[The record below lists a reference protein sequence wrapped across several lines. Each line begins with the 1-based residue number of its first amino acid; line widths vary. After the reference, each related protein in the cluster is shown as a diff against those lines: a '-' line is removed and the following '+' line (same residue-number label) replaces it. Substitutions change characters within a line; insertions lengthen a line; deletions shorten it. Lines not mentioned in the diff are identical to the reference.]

1 MSDTAQGPGW
11 WQASDGRWYPPQQ
24 APGAGYGT
32 PASDTSGKS
41 TAALVCSILS
51 FVVCP
56 VILAIVGLVLAS
68 QAKQE
73 VLAQGGDPS
82 RDSTAKA
89 ARIIAWVHL
98 ALFAVLAVFGVL
110 LVIVAALGENSE
122 LRFDQIGSEIQIARY
137 LLLRL

>member
-1 MSDTAQGPGW
+1 MSDTPQGPGW
-11 WQASDGRWYPPQQ
+11 WQASDGKWYPPQQ
-24 APGAGYGT
+24 APGVGYGT
-32 PASDTSGKS
+32 PASDTTGKS

-56 VILAIVGLVLAS
+56 VILAVVGLVLAS

-110 LVIVAALGENSE
+110 LVIVAVLGENAE
-122 LRFDQIGSEIQIARY
+122 VKLNNVGEPLQIARF
-137 LLLRL
+137 LLRF